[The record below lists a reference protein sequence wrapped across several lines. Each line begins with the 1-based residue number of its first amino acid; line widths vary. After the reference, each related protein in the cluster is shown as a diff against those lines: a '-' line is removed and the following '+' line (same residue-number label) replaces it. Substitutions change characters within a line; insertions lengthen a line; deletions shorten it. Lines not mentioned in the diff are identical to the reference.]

1 MGFLL
6 SCFSCIFITFMF
18 KIEGFL
24 SKEFLG
30 RKAKAGNKEKL
41 WNPNRLIEPGKIP
54 AKYQR
59 L

>member
-1 MGFLL
+1 
-6 SCFSCIFITFMF
+6 MF